1 MRRVQFALAVICL
14 VACGLAADD
23 VVTTA
28 RVFNLRYHPVAE
40 AATVIQPLLSEQ
52 GSLTLQP
59 YHSRLTVQDRPE
71 IVAQVAAVLKALDR
85 PPERYRIL
93 VELFEASDRSD
104 AGTHVQLDERLRQ
117 IFHHSWFRRI
127 GATTLEGE
135 VGGQAGAHL
144 GSGYRIRF
152 TTRAGDIRHLPPSAQ
167 PPAVVMASPG
177 YGTFRVHLDQ
187 LTLIRTTLG
196 YGGLENQLQLLRA
209 NVALA
214 PSQRAVF
221 RVGASENSE
230 RPLVLI
236 LKAKPVGE

>member
-1 MRRVQFALAVICL
+1 MKRKAQFALAVICL
-14 VACGLAADD
+14 VAFASGADE
-23 VVTTA
+23 VTTA

-71 IVAQVAAVLKALDR
+71 IVEQVAKVLAALDQ
-85 PPERYRIL
+85 PPELYRIL
-93 VELFEASDRSD
+93 VELFEASDPSA
-104 AGTHVQLDERLRQ
+104 AGVVQLDDELRQ
-117 IFHHSWFRRI
+117 LFHHSWFRRI

-135 VGGQAGAHL
+135 VGGRAGAHL

-177 YGTFRVHLDQ
+177 FGIFRVHLDQ

-196 YGGLENQLQLLRA
+196 YGGLEHQLELLRA

-221 RVGASENSE
+221 RVGASESSK

-236 LKAKPVGE
+236 LKAKPVEK